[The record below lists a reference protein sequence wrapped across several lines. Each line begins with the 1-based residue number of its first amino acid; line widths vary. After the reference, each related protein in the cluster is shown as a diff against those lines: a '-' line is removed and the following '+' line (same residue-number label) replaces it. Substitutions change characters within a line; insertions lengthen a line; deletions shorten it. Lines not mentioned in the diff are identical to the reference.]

1 MRPMTMCLF
10 AVVAVGGLMFLGGST
25 AQAGDGPASAHCG
38 WWNNCHPR
46 PQPPVCHPP
55 VCYPR
60 PYPPVC
66 YPPVCYPRPYPPV
79 CYPRPYPPCPPCGYP
94 RPW

>member
-1 MRPMTMCLF
+1 MPRMTKWLF
-10 AVVAVGGLMFLGGST
+10 AVVAVGGLMFLGST
-25 AQAGDGPASAHCG
+25 AQAADGHASAHCG

-46 PQPPVCHPP
+46 PCPPVCHPP

-60 PYPPVC
+60 PCPPVY
-66 YPPVCYPRPYPPV
+66 YPPVCYPRQYPPCLPP
-79 CYPRPYPPCPPCGYP
+79 CYPRPYPPCTYP